1 MAISIDFKSA
11 KIDVDDAGAMPNVAT
26 GIKRAVIHLTRGF
39 RGPDA
44 DPVSDNNAFKIT
56 GDVDVLVDT
65 IAEGDDVLNGSWQ
78 FGFIQ
83 ILKVDS
89 VSFTWSGRR
98 DSEGEVFIPLS
109 SEPAW
114 PTANLVCLDGDPG
127 TVLFYN
133 SNPHTGLR
141 RRAQPGQKILVH
153 ISNSM
158 TDHPA
163 MGTIYKVPNN
173 VTKTQNFLSGMEREL
188 EGFAVFT
195 ARDGAGSL
203 HPIAHVHWHLKTDA
217 RFKWRRNTPTGAM
230 RTQILEFGPPL
241 LSLPVD
247 PSVRTLLSRPT
258 PPLHNDLSKGALARA
273 PRSALSKQDSAKR
286 SLFLPQDFFK

>member
-89 VSFTWSGRR
+89 VSFTWS
-98 DSEGEVFIPLS
+98 
-109 SEPAW
+109 
-114 PTANLVCLDGDPG
+114 
-127 TVLFYN
+127 
-133 SNPHTGLR
+133 
-141 RRAQPGQKILVH
+141 
-153 ISNSM
+153 
-158 TDHPA
+158 
-163 MGTIYKVPNN
+163 
-173 VTKTQNFLSGMEREL
+173 
-188 EGFAVFT
+188 
-195 ARDGAGSL
+195 
-203 HPIAHVHWHLKTDA
+203 
-217 RFKWRRNTPTGAM
+217 
-230 RTQILEFGPPL
+230 
-241 LSLPVD
+241 
-247 PSVRTLLSRPT
+247 
-258 PPLHNDLSKGALARA
+258 
-273 PRSALSKQDSAKR
+273 
-286 SLFLPQDFFK
+286 

>member
-1 MAISIDFKSA
+1 MAIAIDFSSA
-11 KIDVDDAGAMPNVAT
+11 KIAVDSSGAVPAVAI
-26 GIKRAVIHLTRGF
+26 GKRRAVIHLTKGF

-44 DPVSDNNAFKIT
+44 DPPTDNEAFKIT
-56 GDVDVLVDT
+56 GEVDVLADS
-65 IAEGDDVLNGSWQ
+65 IPESDDVLNGSWQ

-163 MGTIYKVPNN
+163 MG
-173 VTKTQNFLSGMEREL
+173 
-188 EGFAVFT
+188 
-195 ARDGAGSL
+195 
-203 HPIAHVHWHLKTDA
+203 
-217 RFKWRRNTPTGAM
+217 
-230 RTQILEFGPPL
+230 
-241 LSLPVD
+241 
-247 PSVRTLLSRPT
+247 
-258 PPLHNDLSKGALARA
+258 
-273 PRSALSKQDSAKR
+273 
-286 SLFLPQDFFK
+286 